1 MKSMTAMVT
10 LFFSAPF
17 LVVSNGATPAEAPH
31 VVASIQ
37 PIHSLVAGV
46 MDGVGKPSLIVRGY
60 GSPHTYQMRP
70 SDAATLQMADIVF
83 WVGEPME
90 TFLHK
95 PISILP
101 SSAKVVELMKVA
113 DLTLLRNRHGGFSEV
128 GQGDDEVNHKD
139 SEHQGND
146 VDTPRAH
153 NHSFDAHVWLDVSNA
168 QRMVEAIAQH
178 LSAVD
183 EVNAAQYKANEV
195 ALTERLEVLDAE
207 LAEQLE
213 PVRNVPYV
221 VFHDAWGY
229 LEKRYGLNAVGSVT
243 VSPERMPSA
252 RRLAKLRNKINELE
266 ARCVFTEPQFES
278 ALVKT
283 VIEGTDVE
291 PAVLDPLGV
300 GFEPGPD
307 AYFQMMQA
315 SVTAMVRCL
324 SR

>member
-10 LFFSAPF
+10 LLFSAAF

-70 SDAATLQMADIVF
+70 SNAATLQMADIVF

-101 SSAKVVELMKVA
+101 SSAKVVELMKVT
-113 DLTLLRNRHGGFSEV
+113 DLTLLRNRHGGPSEAP
-128 GQGDDEVNHKD
+128 QGGEVNEKG

-146 VDTPRAH
+146 EDARHAH
-153 NHSFDAHVWLDVSNA
+153 NHSFDAHIWLDVSNA
-168 QRMVEAIAQH
+168 RRMVEAIAQH
-178 LSAVD
+178 LSAAD
-183 EVNAAQYKANEV
+183 EVNAAQYQTNGA
-195 ALTERLEVLDAE
+195 ALTEQLEVLDAE

-252 RRLAKLRNKINELE
+252 RRLAKLRNKINELD

-283 VIEGTDVE
+283 VIEGTDVA

-307 AYFQMMQA
+307 AYFQMMRA
-315 SVTAMVRCL
+315 NTTAMVRCL

>member
-1 MKSMTAMVT
+1 MKSTAMVT
-10 LFFSAPF
+10 LLLPTLF
-17 LVVSNGATPAEAPH
+17 LVVSSGATRAEVPH
-31 VVASIQ
+31 VVASLQ

-46 MDGVGKPSLIVRGY
+46 MDGVGKPSLIVKGY

-113 DLTLLRNRHGGFSEV
+113 DLTLLRNRHGGPSRV
-128 GQGDDEVNHKD
+128 DQGDDEINDKD
-139 SEHQGND
+139 SDHQGND
-146 VDTPRAH
+146 EDVHNAR
-153 NHSFDAHVWLDVSNA
+153 NHSFDAHIWLDVSNA
-168 QRMVEAIAQH
+168 QRMVEAIARN
-178 LSAVD
+178 LSAAD
-183 EVNAAQYKANEV
+183 EVNAAQYQTNGA

-207 LAEQLE
+207 LDEQLE
-213 PVRNVPYV
+213 SVRDVPYV

-229 LEKRYGLNAVGSVT
+229 LEKRYGLNTAGSVT
-243 VSPERMPSA
+243 ISPERMPSA
-252 RRLAKLRNKINELE
+252 RRLAELRNKINELD

-278 ALVKT
+278 ALIKT

-307 AYFQMMQA
+307 AYFRMMEA
-315 SVTAMVRCL
+315 NVTAMVRCL